1 MIIYCDISDDD
12 VLALSDESLYQVVVK
27 DLAFDEYSL
36 KALNNDADVIARKKD
51 LLTASK
57 IGSKDQEL
65 LQSDSLRGDLT
76 CWITPDLC
84 KALSLNAMTC
94 YVTHMMKKLK
104 PFQKKLGLAEDY
116 SVQFALYVS
125 CHYRH
130 L

>member
-1 MIIYCDISDDD
+1 MIIDCDISDDN

-27 DLAFDEYSL
+27 DLVFDEATL
-36 KALNNDADVIARKKD
+36 KALKNDTDIIVRKKD

-57 IGSKDQEL
+57 MGSKDQDL
-65 LQSDSLRGDLT
+65 LQSNSLRGDLT

-84 KALSLNAMTC
+84 KDLSLSAMTC
-94 YVTHMMKKLK
+94 YVKLMMKTLK
-104 PFQKKLGLAEDY
+104 PFQKKLGLAADY

-125 CHYRH
+125 CPCCH